1 MKWFIPRPD
10 TYIGSIEIR
19 NKTIF
24 GVTIKMIRRITIF
37 VLAVIF
43 AVSAVAHHS
52 TTHFSPDVSEMR
64 GVLVDLHWRNPH
76 VYFFLETVEENG
88 ETKTWEME
96 AGTIY
101 MIGRAGVTRDL
112 FTVGDTIR
120 VAGNK
125 SEVYDDKFWVEN
137 ILTAEGIEVAVT
149 AGNEPYFTN
158 ALIGGRNQ
166 WTNEAFVQNG
176 SASEGNGIYR
186 VWSPPN
192 AEFSTRLTGDP
203 ENNIN
208 DIATAASLEAGSSF
222 DPYSFDAACEL
233 PGMPRVNHG
242 PHPHQFVE
250 DGDNILF
257 VAEEFYITRTI
268 HMNSDVDP
276 ETVPHSSLGFSKGH
290 WQDENTLIVETTR
303 INYPYMNLGGIGQS
317 ENVRMYEKY
326 VLAAEENRLDFEV
339 IITDPGMITEPLVE
353 RGVWLDIGET
363 VDETYDCI
371 PKELASE

>member
-1 MKWFIPRPD
+1 MFRFI
-10 TYIGSIEIR
+10 TS
-19 NKTIF
+19 F
-24 GVTIKMIRRITIF
+24 LM
-37 VLAVIF
+37 VLMLSVGAQ
-43 AVSAVAHHS
+43 AHHS
-52 TTHFSPDVSEMR
+52 TTHFSPDVSEMQ

-76 VYFFLETVEENG
+76 VVFYLETDEANG
-88 ETKTWEME
+88 QTKTWEME

-149 AGNEPYFTN
+149 AGDEPYFTN
-158 ALIGGRNQ
+158 ALVGGRDQ

-176 SASEGNGIYR
+176 PASEGNGIFR

-192 AEFSTRLTGDP
+192 GEFQTRLTGDP

-208 DIATAASLEAGSSF
+208 QIATDAAREAGASF
-222 DPYSFDAACEL
+222 DPYAFDAACEL

-250 DGDNILF
+250 DGDNILL

-268 HMNSDVDP
+268 HMNSDV
-276 ETVPHSSLGFSKGH
+276 E
-290 WQDENTLIVETTR
+290 
-303 INYPYMNLGGIGQS
+303 IGRAH
-317 ENVRMYEKY
+317 V
-326 VLAAEENRLDFEV
+326 
-339 IITDPGMITEPLVE
+339 
-353 RGVWLDIGET
+353 
-363 VDETYDCI
+363 
-371 PKELASE
+371 

>member
-1 MKWFIPRPD
+1 
-10 TYIGSIEIR
+10 
-19 NKTIF
+19 
-24 GVTIKMIRRITIF
+24 MIRRIAIF
-37 VLAVIF
+37 TLAVIF
-43 AVSAVAHHS
+43 AASAQAHHS
-52 TTHFSPDVSEMR
+52 TTHFSPDVSEMQ

-88 ETKTWEME
+88 EKKTWEME

-125 SEVYDDKFWVEN
+125 SEVYEDKFWVEN
-137 ILTAEGIEVAVT
+137 ILTAEGKEVLVVGGGA
-149 AGNEPYFTN
+149 PYFTDE
-158 ALIGGRNQ
+158 LIGGRSQ
-166 WTNEAFVQNG
+166 WSNDAFVQNG
-176 SASEGNGIYR
+176 PASEGSGIFR

-192 AEFSTRLTGDP
+192 GEYQTRLTGDP

-208 DIATAASLEAGSSF
+208 DVATAASREAGASF
-222 DPYSFDAACEL
+222 DPYTFDAACEL

-250 DGDNILF
+250 DGENILL
-257 VAEEFYITRTI
+257 VAEEFYVTRTI

-276 ETVPHSSLGFSKGH
+276 ETVPHSPLGYSVGR
-290 WQDENTLIVETTR
+290 WEDENTLIVETSR
-303 INYPYMNLGGIGQS
+303 VNFPYMNLSPIGQS
-317 ENVRMYEKY
+317 TNVSMYEKY
-326 VLAAEENRLDFEV
+326 VLTPEENRVDFEV
-339 IITDPGMITEPLVE
+339 IIRDSGMITEPLIE
-353 RGVWLDIGET
+353 RGVWIDIGET

-371 PKELASE
+371 PAEVANQ